1 MKFAPASFF
10 SSAPACLPDESY
22 ISSDSKDIRNSL
34 SLILSQHAFSVSRFL
49 NCVLSRYLIKSKQYL
64 AFYNFDI
71 ARCWDKTPFDS
82 TSQEGQYMKLAV
94 ISDLH
99 GNYYAL
105 AKVLAF
111 LRSQEIDGIIGLGD
125 FVTDGPFPQRMMEL
139 LREMQDEFPC
149 YLVRGNREEYL
160 LENLRHPQSWKA
172 GSSTSGLLDYTFR
185 NLTGQDLEFFE
196 QLPTDGV
203 LIGKMHESGRL
214 IPVFVPQEE
223 ITPDTCRES
232 LFPALRLCHGAPGEL
247 RGNFGLHPE
256 LLLSHLEN
264 LDAAIL
270 LGGHSHK
277 QEQREYA
284 GKTYL
289 NPGSLGLALD
299 GVGGHAHFAILTLE
313 NNTWQIE
320 CFQVPYDLEGYLAE
334 FDRAGLET
342 HGSVLARS
350 LKRTLTCG
358 VNYFYLTVKR
368 VRELADALALTD
380 LDEELWEKAEREL
393 K

>member
-1 MKFAPASFF
+1 
-10 SSAPACLPDESY
+10 
-22 ISSDSKDIRNSL
+22 
-34 SLILSQHAFSVSRFL
+34 
-49 NCVLSRYLIKSKQYL
+49 
-64 AFYNFDI
+64 
-71 ARCWDKTPFDS
+71 
-82 TSQEGQYMKLAV
+82 MKLAV

-125 FVTDGPFPQRMMEL
+125 FVTDGPFPQRMMRV
-139 LREMQDEFPC
+139 LREMQEEFPC

-160 LENLRHPQSWKA
+160 
-172 GSSTSGLLDYTFR
+172 
-185 NLTGQDLEFFE
+185 
-196 QLPTDGV
+196 
-203 LIGKMHESGRL
+203 
-214 IPVFVPQEE
+214 
-223 ITPDTCRES
+223 
-232 LFPALRLCHGAPGEL
+232 
-247 RGNFGLHPE
+247 
-256 LLLSHLEN
+256 LEN

-284 GKTYL
+284 EKTYL

-313 NNTWQIE
+313 NSTWQIE
-320 CFQVPYDLEGYLAE
+320 CFQIPYDLEGYLAE

-380 LDEELWEKAEREL
+380 LDEEVWKKAEQEL

>member
-1 MKFAPASFF
+1 
-10 SSAPACLPDESY
+10 
-22 ISSDSKDIRNSL
+22 
-34 SLILSQHAFSVSRFL
+34 
-49 NCVLSRYLIKSKQYL
+49 
-64 AFYNFDI
+64 
-71 ARCWDKTPFDS
+71 
-82 TSQEGQYMKLAV
+82 MKLAV

-125 FVTDGPFPQRMMEL
+125 FVTDGPFPQRMMRV
-139 LREMQDEFPC
+139 LREMQEEFPC

-160 LENLRHPQSWKA
+160 LENLRHPQNWKA

-223 ITPDTCRES
+223 
-232 LFPALRLCHGAPGEL
+232 
-247 RGNFGLHPE
+247 
-256 LLLSHLEN
+256 N

-313 NNTWQIE
+313 NSTWQIE
-320 CFQVPYDLEGYLAE
+320 CFQIPYDLEGYLAE

-380 LDEELWEKAEREL
+380 LDEEVWKKAEQEL

>member
-1 MKFAPASFF
+1 
-10 SSAPACLPDESY
+10 
-22 ISSDSKDIRNSL
+22 
-34 SLILSQHAFSVSRFL
+34 
-49 NCVLSRYLIKSKQYL
+49 
-64 AFYNFDI
+64 
-71 ARCWDKTPFDS
+71 
-82 TSQEGQYMKLAV
+82 MKLAV

-105 AKVLAF
+105 SEVMAF
-111 LRSQEIDGIIGLGD
+111 LRTQELDGIIGLGD
-125 FVTDGPFPQRMMEL
+125 FVTDGPFPQRMMKAL
-139 LREMQDEFPC
+139 CEMQEEFPC

-160 LENLRHPQSWKA
+160 LENLRHPQNWKA

-185 NLTGQDLEFFE
+185 NLTREDLKFFE

-203 LIGKMHESGRL
+203 LVGAQKDNHL
-214 IPVFVPQEE
+214 LPVFVPQEE
-223 ITPDTCRES
+223 VTSDTCRES
-232 LFPALRLCHGAPGEL
+232 LFPALRLCHGAPGEI

-256 LLLSHLEN
+256 LLLSNLEN
-264 LDAAIL
+264 LDASIL

-277 QEQREYA
+277 QEQKEYA

-313 NNTWQIE
+313 NNTWQTE
-320 CFQVPYDLEGYLAE
+320 LFQLPYNLNGYLAE
-334 FDRAGLET
+334 FDRAGLEI
-342 HGSVLARS
+342 HGNVLARS

-380 LDEELWEKAEREL
+380 LDERIWEKAEKEL

>member
-1 MKFAPASFF
+1 
-10 SSAPACLPDESY
+10 
-22 ISSDSKDIRNSL
+22 
-34 SLILSQHAFSVSRFL
+34 
-49 NCVLSRYLIKSKQYL
+49 
-64 AFYNFDI
+64 
-71 ARCWDKTPFDS
+71 
-82 TSQEGQYMKLAV
+82 MKLAV

-125 FVTDGPFPQRMMEL
+125 FVTDGPFPQRMMRV
-139 LREMQDEFPC
+139 LREMQEEFPC

-160 LENLRHPQSWKA
+160 LENIRHPQNWKA

-185 NLTGQDLEFFE
+185 NLTGQDL
-196 QLPTDGV
+196 
-203 LIGKMHESGRL
+203 
-214 IPVFVPQEE
+214 
-223 ITPDTCRES
+223 ES

-256 LLLSHLEN
+256 LLLSHLKN

-284 GKTYL
+284 EKTYL

-313 NNTWQIE
+313 NSTWQIE
-320 CFQVPYDLEGYLAE
+320 CFQIPYDLEGYLAE

-380 LDEELWEKAEREL
+380 LDEEVWKKAEQEL

>member
-1 MKFAPASFF
+1 
-10 SSAPACLPDESY
+10 
-22 ISSDSKDIRNSL
+22 
-34 SLILSQHAFSVSRFL
+34 
-49 NCVLSRYLIKSKQYL
+49 
-64 AFYNFDI
+64 
-71 ARCWDKTPFDS
+71 
-82 TSQEGQYMKLAV
+82 MKLAV

-105 AKVLAF
+105 SEVMEF
-111 LRSQEIDGIIGLGD
+111 LRGQEIDGIIGLGD
-125 FVTDGPFPQRMMEL
+125 FVTDGPFPQRMMGT
-139 LREMQDEFPC
+139 LREMHEEFPC

-160 LENLRHPQSWKA
+160 LENLWQPQNWKA

-185 NLTGQDLEFFE
+185 NLTEQDLKFFE

-203 LIGKMHESGRL
+203 LIGKLDEAGKL
-214 IPVFVPQEE
+214 VPVFVPQEE
-223 ITPDTCRES
+223 VTPDTCRES
-232 LFPALRLCHGAPGEL
+232 LFPALRLCHGAPGEI

-264 LDAAIL
+264 LDASIL

-277 QEQREYA
+277 QEQKEYA

-313 NNTWQIE
+313 NSTWQIE
-320 CFQVPYDLEGYLAE
+320 CFQIPYDLEGYLAE
-334 FDRAGLET
+334 FDRAELET

-358 VNYFYLTVKR
+358 INYFYLTVKR

>member
-1 MKFAPASFF
+1 MLWK
-10 SSAPACLPDESY
+10 
-22 ISSDSKDIRNSL
+22 
-34 SLILSQHAFSVSRFL
+34 
-49 NCVLSRYLIKSKQYL
+49 
-64 AFYNFDI
+64 
-71 ARCWDKTPFDS
+71 
-82 TSQEGQYMKLAV
+82 GQYMKLAV

-105 AKVLAF
+105 REVMAF
-111 LRSQEIDGIIGLGD
+111 LRGQKIDGIIGLGD
-125 FVTDGPFPQRMMEL
+125 FVTDGPFPQRMMEA
-139 LREMQDEFPC
+139 LREMQKEFPC

-160 LENLRHPQSWKA
+160 LENLRQPQNWKA

-185 NLTGQDLEFFE
+185 NLTAQDLEFFA

-203 LIGKMHESGRL
+203 LIGKQDGNHL
-214 IPVFVPQEE
+214 VPVFVPQEE
-223 ITPDTCRES
+223 ITPDTCRTS
-232 LFPALRLCHGAPGEL
+232 LFPALRLCHGAPGEI

-256 LLLSHLEN
+256 LLLPRLEH
-264 LDAAIL
+264 LDASLL

-277 QEQREYA
+277 QEQKEHA

-313 NNTWQIE
+313 NNVWQTE
-320 CFQVPYDLEGYLAE
+320 LFQLPYDLEGYLAE

-380 LDEELWEKAEREL
+380 LEESLWEKAEKEL

>member
-1 MKFAPASFF
+1 
-10 SSAPACLPDESY
+10 
-22 ISSDSKDIRNSL
+22 
-34 SLILSQHAFSVSRFL
+34 
-49 NCVLSRYLIKSKQYL
+49 
-64 AFYNFDI
+64 
-71 ARCWDKTPFDS
+71 
-82 TSQEGQYMKLAV
+82 
-94 ISDLH
+94 
-99 GNYYAL
+99 
-105 AKVLAF
+105 
-111 LRSQEIDGIIGLGD
+111 
-125 FVTDGPFPQRMMEL
+125 MMRV
-139 LREMQDEFPC
+139 LREMQEEFPC

-160 LENLRHPQSWKA
+160 LENLRHPQNWKA

-223 ITPDTCRES
+223 IIPDTCRES

-289 NPGSLGLALD
+289 NPGSLGNALD
-299 GVGGHAHFAILTLE
+299 GVGGHAHFRDSDAGKQHMADRMFSDSLRSRRLPRRIR
-313 NNTWQIE
+313 
-320 CFQVPYDLEGYLAE
+320 PR
-334 FDRAGLET
+334 RAGN
-342 HGSVLARS
+342 AWQCPCPF
-350 LKRTLTCG
+350 LKTDIDLR
-358 VNYFYLTVKR
+358 
-368 VRELADALALTD
+368 RELFLSHRKTSVNSPMLALTD
-380 LDEELWEKAEREL
+380 LDEVWKKAEQEL

>member
-1 MKFAPASFF
+1 
-10 SSAPACLPDESY
+10 
-22 ISSDSKDIRNSL
+22 
-34 SLILSQHAFSVSRFL
+34 
-49 NCVLSRYLIKSKQYL
+49 
-64 AFYNFDI
+64 
-71 ARCWDKTPFDS
+71 
-82 TSQEGQYMKLAV
+82 MKLAV

-125 FVTDGPFPQRMMEL
+125 FVTDGPFPQRMMRV
-139 LREMQDEFPC
+139 LREMQEEFPC

-160 LENLRHPQSWKA
+160 LENLRHPQNWKA

-223 ITPDTCRES
+223 IIPDTCRES

-270 LGGHSHK
+270 LGG
-277 QEQREYA
+277 R
-284 GKTYL
+284 
-289 NPGSLGLALD
+289 
-299 GVGGHAHFAILTLE
+299 GHAHFAILTLE
-313 NNTWQIE
+313 NSTWQIE
-320 CFQVPYDLEGYLAE
+320 CFQIPYDLEGYLAE

-380 LDEELWEKAEREL
+380 LDEEVWKKAEQEL

>member
-1 MKFAPASFF
+1 
-10 SSAPACLPDESY
+10 
-22 ISSDSKDIRNSL
+22 
-34 SLILSQHAFSVSRFL
+34 
-49 NCVLSRYLIKSKQYL
+49 
-64 AFYNFDI
+64 
-71 ARCWDKTPFDS
+71 
-82 TSQEGQYMKLAV
+82 MKLAV

-125 FVTDGPFPQRMMEL
+125 FVTDGPFPQRMMRV
-139 LREMQDEFPC
+139 LREMQEEFPC

-160 LENLRHPQSWKA
+160 LENIRHPQNWKA

-196 QLPTDGV
+196 HLPT
-203 LIGKMHESGRL
+203 
-214 IPVFVPQEE
+214 

-284 GKTYL
+284 EKTYL

-313 NNTWQIE
+313 NSTWQIE
-320 CFQVPYDLEGYLAE
+320 CFQIPYDLEGYLAE

-380 LDEELWEKAEREL
+380 LDEEVWKKAEQEL